1 MKIQENASG
10 IGQRLKEIR
19 KQMRIPQKEMAA
31 ALQIAASYLCEIESG
46 NAKPGPD
53 FFIKLASE
61 YNLNLNYLLLGTGDM
76 LNPGLKIKAREFEID
91 NGVRTTEELLWLM
104 ENSNYFYSIVLSI
117 ANKTLLAEGEIIKKS
132 LRLNKPKN
140 ANTTD

>member
-1 MKIQENASG
+1 MKNQENASD

-19 KQMRIPQKEMAA
+19 KKIRVQQKEMAA

-53 FFIKLASE
+53 FFVKVASE
-61 YNLNLNYLLLGTGDM
+61 YNVNLNYLLAGAGDM
-76 LNPGLKIKAREFEID
+76 FNPGQNIKAREFQID

-104 ENSNYFYSIVLSI
+104 ENSNYFYGTILSL
-117 ANKTLLAEGEIIKKS
+117 ANKTLLSEGEIIKKS
-132 LRLNKPKN
+132 LISKR
-140 ANTTD
+140 AT